1 MFYGETHLGTP
12 SNTAIVATE
21 GDALVFDHDVPQVL
35 VSLAD
40 VHAFDGLGCLTG
52 VLVGQN
58 IAAIQATLVIEV
70 NVYFYTSYNV
80 HIEATGEKRVQ
91 FKY

>member
-1 MFYGETHLGTP
+1 MKPQTHLGTP

-21 GDALVFDHDVPQVL
+21 RDALMFDDDVPQVF

-52 VLVGQN
+52 VLVGQSKH
-58 IAAIQATLVIEV
+58 
-70 NVYFYTSYNV
+70 F
-80 HIEATGEKRVQ
+80 
-91 FKY
+91 